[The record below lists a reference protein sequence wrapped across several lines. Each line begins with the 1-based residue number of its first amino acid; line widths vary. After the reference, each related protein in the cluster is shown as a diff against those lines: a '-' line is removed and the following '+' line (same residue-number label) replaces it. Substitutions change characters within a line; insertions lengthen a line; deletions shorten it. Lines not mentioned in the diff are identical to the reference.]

1 MLNGNRR
8 EIGASRFATNIDEC
22 GPFCNKLLR
31 LLDSMI
37 YRTLA
42 HLQWIILVLLFVVL
56 GIKGG

>member
-1 MLNGNRR
+1 MGLASSRR
-8 EIGASRFATNIDEC
+8 LQRPANEHDPRDEFA
-22 GPFCNKLLR
+22 LR